1 MPVPVNVWNRMM
13 HIRNPRTGETGSAF
27 AVEVDRN
34 EYICSARHIF
44 DDEMPRT
51 IDIRFNRDWTSVLVD
66 VIGIGL
72 GDDDVIVL
80 KPTQFRRTAIDSLP
94 ILTASNNMIITQ
106 EAFLLGYPFGWE
118 TYPKGISDGWPFPI
132 VKHAIITSIPTDD
145 QPRKLILDCQV
156 NPGFS
161 GGPVALNVLGT
172 TDWAIVGVIE
182 AERRESLYDSGGHLV
197 TQVPIGFS
205 VATDIRC
212 VTNLIA
218 GHPSDAP
225 VE

>member
-1 MPVPVNVWNRMM
+1 MPVPNNVWNRTM
-13 HIRNPRTGETGSAF
+13 HIRNPLTGGAGSAF
-27 AVEVDRN
+27 AVEVDGD

-44 DDEMPRT
+44 DDKMPHE
-51 IDIRFNRDWTSVLVD
+51 IEIRFDRDWISVPVD
-66 VIGIGL
+66 IVGIGL
-72 GDDDVIVL
+72 DDDDVIVL
-80 KPTQFRRTAIDSLP
+80 RSAEFRRVPAGSLP
-94 ILTASNNMIITQ
+94 VLTSSAKMIITQ

-132 VKHAIITSIPTDD
+132 VKHAIITSTPTDD
-145 QPRKLILDCQV
+145 QPRKLILDCQA

-161 GGPVALNVLGT
+161 GGPVALNIFGT
-172 TDWAIVGVIE
+172 TDWAIVGIIE
-182 AERRESLYDSGGHLV
+182 AEHRESLYDSGGHLV

-218 GHPSDAP
+218 GLPSDAP